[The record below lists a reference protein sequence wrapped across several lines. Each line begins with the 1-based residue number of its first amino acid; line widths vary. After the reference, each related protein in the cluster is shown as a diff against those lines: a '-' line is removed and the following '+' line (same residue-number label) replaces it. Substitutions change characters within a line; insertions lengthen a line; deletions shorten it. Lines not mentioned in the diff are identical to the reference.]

1 MNKLNYLFY
10 LLLVL
15 IIILLLNSIFFGE
28 NNYSNRNSLVKENTT
43 QKLKN
48 EAIKKENEIL
58 EFEIK
63 NAQNSNDHVENFA
76 RQKLNLTYPEEEFI
90 SFEEEK
96 KDDERKYFIGNNCG
110 CRHWKKI

>member
-1 MNKLNYLFY
+1 MNKLNLLFY

-28 NNYSNRNSLVKENTT
+28 NNYANRNSLVIENTA

-48 EAIKKENEIL
+48 ESIKKENEIL

-76 RQKLNLTYPEEEFI
+76 REKLNLTYPEEEFI

-96 KDDERKYFIGNNCG
+96 KDDERK
-110 CRHWKKI
+110 

>member
-10 LLLVL
+10 LLLAL

-28 NNYSNRNSLVKENTT
+28 NNYSNRNALVIENTA

-76 RQKLNLTYPEEEFI
+76 REKLNLTYPEEEFI

-96 KDDERKYFIGNNCG
+96 KDDERK
-110 CRHWKKI
+110 

>member
-1 MNKLNYLFY
+1 M
-10 LLLVL
+10 VL

-28 NNYSNRNSLVKENTT
+28 NNYSNRNSLVKENTA

-48 EAIKKENEIL
+48 ESIKKENEIL

-76 RQKLNLTYPEEEFI
+76 REKLNLTYPEEEFI

-96 KDDERKYFIGNNCG
+96 KDDERK
-110 CRHWKKI
+110 

>member
-28 NNYSNRNSLVKENTT
+28 NNYSNRNSLLIENTT

-48 EAIKKENEIL
+48 EVIKKENEIL

-76 RQKLNLTYPEEEFI
+76 REKLNLTYPEEEFI

-96 KDDERKYFIGNNCG
+96 KDDERK
-110 CRHWKKI
+110 